1 MKNLRLPLLLVAVF
15 GGCLV
20 GSALAQNRTSTP
32 SGVIHLGE
40 LRSGSNP
47 QMGGLTLQPRAI
59 RALSQSE
66 TLNRV
71 RQVVPQVTS
80 LSGQKWRIT
89 PANLSNGPISVNI
102 FNIARIQAYNPGS
115 PGGGATFLL
124 VQPSSE
130 FGVSFAGLKPG
141 GKYLVTLEAFAGNLE
156 ITTFSPSKVTTTISQ
171 SGEPFL
177 IVFQAPLNIS
187 EIPQIW
193 MKSPEIWQFTSLELA
208 QLN

>member
-89 PANLSNGPISVNI
+89 PANLSNGPISVLI
-102 FNIARIQAYNPGS
+102 TRPKQIQAVHSGIA
-115 PGGGATFLL
+115 GGGGNVLELDPDSQFS
-124 VQPSSE
+124 VY
-130 FGVSFAGLKPG
+130 FRGLKPG
-141 GKYLVTLEAFAGNLE
+141 GTYLVTLEVWAKDLE
-156 ITTFSPSKVTTTISQ
+156 IRTFAPNEVTTKVPSAD
-171 SGEPFL
+171 EPIL
-177 IVFQAPLNIS
+177 MIFQEPTKNND
-187 EIPQIW
+187 
-193 MKSPEIWQFTSLELA
+193 FTPMFMRAKFPMEFRSLELT
-208 QLN
+208 QIN

>member
-141 GKYLVTLEAFAGNLE
+141 GKYLVTLEASAKDLE
-156 ITTFSPSKVTTTISQ
+156 ITSFAPSKVTTNIIPA
-171 SGEPFL
+171 GEPIL
-177 IVFQAPLNIS
+177 MVFQVPTTTVQT
-187 EIPQIW
+187 PQMSI
-193 MKSPEIWQFTSLELA
+193 KSTGIIEFQSLELT
-208 QLN
+208 QIN